1 MKLAEMTDGMQC
13 RWSGMLSLEPAP
25 RVNIERLTVTSRNH
39 NNYDSAIRRAS
50 RANWVTGL
58 KSATSPSSRGWTT
71 TLTFSTILRCK
82 GWI

>member
-50 RANWVTGL
+50 RANWVTGVEECNIAKFSRMDDDPDFL
-58 KSATSPSSRGWTT
+58 YNSA
-71 TLTFSTILRCK
+71 L
-82 GWI
+82 